1 MTIGRIARIPIVLGV
16 TILVASALSSAPA
29 FAAGPLAQ
37 QDVQELQQQLKSA
50 QEYIDQGEPN
60 DALDVIEDILDAN
73 DRLWVAYYLK
83 GMAHGQKGDEDDA
96 LEAFLAADE
105 RQPGVREVYLM
116 AGIAAFGVGDYDTCW
131 EMTILAHQAGQDM
144 SKEIVQLK
152 EVIDPPDDLEERLNA
167 PRVMVGPMDTSVTD
181 QNSAMESVLMQIQGE
196 LAVVHQ
202 QVERAL
208 RDSPNFGLV
217 RLQELAD
224 YVVVMSVEDYGGAA
238 SGTLRG
244 RPGDVQ
250 GGPAGGVDGVI
261 TDLNP
266 GAAAPGG
273 AGTSIVASEGR
284 DNAQGRPAG
293 RNELTGVIDLV
304 DRRSSTVAFSLPYAL
319 PNLTN
324 VGDLARDVRRRV
336 ELLETWAQENHKRQ

>member
-1 MTIGRIARIPIVLGV
+1 MATGRIARIPVVLGV
-16 TILVASALSSAPA
+16 MILAASTLSSAPVS
-29 FAAGPLAQ
+29 AAPLAQ
-37 QDVQELQQQLKSA
+37 QDVQELQEQLKSA
-50 QEYIDQGEPN
+50 QEHIDQGEPN
-60 DALDVIEDILDAN
+60 EALDVIEDILDAN
-73 DRLWVAYYLK
+73 DRLWVAHYLK

-144 SKEIVQLK
+144 TKEIAQLK

-167 PRVMVGPMDTSVTD
+167 PRVMVGPMNTGVTE

-202 QVERAL
+202 QLERAL

-238 SGTLRG
+238 SGTLGG

-250 GGPAGGVDGVI
+250 GGPAGRIDGVI

-266 GAAAPGG
+266 GAGSPAG
-273 AGTSIVASEGR
+273 AGSSIVASEGR
-284 DNAQGRPAG
+284 DEAQGRPAG

-304 DRRSSTVAFSLPYAL
+304 DRRSRSVAFSLPYVL
-319 PNLTN
+319 PNLRN
-324 VGDLARDVRRRV
+324 VGDLARDLRRRV
-336 ELLETWAQENHKRQ
+336 ELLETWAQENHERQ